1 MISLQKPVRV
11 FITGPLM
18 SKILKNVQEID
29 TYTFKAILGRIE
41 TIETKTKLKDGDSDP
56 GQMKKE
62 HVEFS
67 AHLIVPIPISVWNRR
82 ENLWEHNKFRE
93 WQTDVIKAL
102 NLGKDFKVI
111 GFIRFREMDREK
123 MKVTTFLF
131 CFSVS

>member
-1 MISLQKPVRV
+1 
-11 FITGPLM
+11 M

-29 TYTFKAILGRIE
+29 TYTFKAIFGRIE

-82 ENLWEHNKFRE
+82 ENLWVHNSFRE
-93 WQTDVIKAL
+93 WQNDVIKAL

-123 MKVTTFLF
+123 AKVNIFYVAPSF
-131 CFSVS
+131 F